1 MDAEA
6 PTREVTAPARGGK
19 NMGASFVTLSQE
31 ECRERLAA
39 ASAGRVAFCTP
50 QGPSIYP
57 VNVGVV
63 DGDVL
68 FRTAPYTDLGTQVG
82 GKQVALEVDE
92 LDPADASGWSV
103 VVHGETVRVDDPDEV
118 ARLRRTLPEPWAPG
132 QRALFV
138 RVVVAQLSGRSVGGS

>member
-1 MDAEA
+1 
-6 PTREVTAPARGGK
+6 
-19 NMGASFVTLSQE
+19 MGASFVTLSQE
-31 ECRERLAA
+31 ECHERLAG
-39 ASAGRVAFCTP
+39 ASVGRVAFCTP

-63 DGDVL
+63 DGDVV

-92 LDPADASGWSV
+92 VDPADASGWSV
-103 VVHGETVRVDDPDEV
+103 VAYGEAVRVDDPGEV

-132 QRALFV
+132 QRSLFV
-138 RVVVAQLSGRSVGGS
+138 RVVVAQMTGRGVGGA